1 MDKRNDTR
9 MPGNG
14 GPRRRSVLIADD
26 APGTR
31 DALKSLFEQEGY
43 QVTTAADGTE
53 ALDMLGTLNPAPQVV
68 IADLN
73 MPTMDGFAFRTE
85 QMKRKNMAHLP
96 VIALT
101 GNQGLRQHALRVG
114 FTAALQKP
122 CDASMLLSLVAHHC
136 DRGGTTRPR

>member
-1 MDKRNDTR
+1 
-9 MPGNG
+9 
-14 GPRRRSVLIADD
+14 
-26 APGTR
+26 
-31 DALKSLFEQEGY
+31 
-43 QVTTAADGTE
+43 
-53 ALDMLGTLNPAPQVV
+53 
-68 IADLN
+68 
-73 MPTMDGFAFRTE
+73 MDGFAFRTE